1 MEIDIIRTEMNKLTL
16 IFSHMGIFGY
26 LCKNRLNAV
35 DMWSQTLL
43 GVDTRKTR
51 KRRITNKVYINV
63 FVEFYCP
70 KVQRSRQS

>member
-16 IFSHMGIFGY
+16 IFSNMGILGY

-35 DMWSQTLL
+35 DMWRQTLI
-43 GVDTRKTR
+43 GVDTRKNG
-51 KRRITNKVYINV
+51 KRRVANKVYINV
-63 FVEFYCP
+63 FAEFYCP